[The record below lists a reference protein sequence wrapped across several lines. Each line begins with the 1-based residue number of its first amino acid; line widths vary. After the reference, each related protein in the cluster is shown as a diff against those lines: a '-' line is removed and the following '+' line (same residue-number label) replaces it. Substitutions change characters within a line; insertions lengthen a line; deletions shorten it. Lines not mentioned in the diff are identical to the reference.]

1 MQSTR
6 NDNDTHPI
14 TTVLPTT
21 LDVTYSS
28 RTTTATS
35 SNVKITTP
43 PKASETKAGT
53 TTKATAAT
61 TKAIVVNPT
70 TTSGNE
76 FEHVTLSFAQEE
88 NYIVLNG
95 HLSLNYTL

>member
-14 TTVLPTT
+14 ITVLPTI

-53 TTKATAAT
+53 TTKATAVT
-61 TKAIVVNPT
+61 TKAILVNPT
-70 TTSGNE
+70 TTSGNK
-76 FEHVTLSFAQEE
+76 FEHVTLGYAKEQ
-88 NYIVLNG
+88 NALNDDPS
-95 HLSLNYTL
+95 LSYNL